1 VPTPNPFTALR
12 HRNFRLFFAG
22 QFISLCGTWMQTVAQ
37 GWLVLQL
44 TNSAFKVGLV
54 STLGSLPILAFTL
67 YGGVLADRVNKHR
80 GIVVFQSLMMCEA
93 LTLGILTATGR
104 VTVAWVMALAVF
116 LGTLSAFEVPFRQSF
131 VIEMVGREDLLN
143 AIALNSSVFNLS
155 RIIGPVI
162 AAAMIAAVGLA
173 ACFFANAASFLAV
186 IIAFL
191 SMRGVVSG
199 GDRTQLEG
207 QGTFQEG
214 VRYAMGEKVP
224 RSLLLLTAA
233 FSVFGFSFLPMLPVY
248 AQNVLGV
255 GATGYGGLMSAV
267 GLGASVGAL
276 TMAALG
282 SRAKG
287 STLIRFGGLMFSSAL
302 ALVALVSHYWIAA
315 FLLGLAGCSM
325 ILNNVMTN
333 SLLQTGAPDN
343 LRGRIMGFYSL
354 MVLGMAPFGSLQAGW
369 IAEHLGVRTSL
380 ALGGTMC
387 AIATVALGLREK
399 TGDVRRETGDVRR
412 ET

>member
-1 VPTPNPFTALR
+1 MPAPNPFTALR

-80 GIVVFQSLMMCEA
+80 GIILFQSLMMCEA
-93 LTLGILTATGR
+93 LTLGVLTATGR
-104 VTVAWVMALAVF
+104 VTVAWVMTLAVF

-162 AAAMIAAVGLA
+162 AAAVIAAVGLA

-191 SMRGVVSG
+191 SMRGVVTG
-199 GDRTQLEG
+199 GPGRQVEG
-207 QGTFQEG
+207 QGSFQEG

-233 FSVFGFSFLPMLPVY
+233 FSVFGFSFLPMMPVY

-276 TMAALG
+276 AMAALG

-287 STLIRFGGLMFSSAL
+287 STLIRFGGLMFSTSL
-302 ALVALVSHYWIAA
+302 ALVALVSQYWLAA
-315 FLLGLAGCSM
+315 CLL
-325 ILNNVMTN
+325 
-333 SLLQTGAPDN
+333 
-343 LRGRIMGFYSL
+343 
-354 MVLGMAPFGSLQAGW
+354 
-369 IAEHLGVRTSL
+369 
-380 ALGGTMC
+380 
-387 AIATVALGLREK
+387 
-399 TGDVRRETGDVRR
+399 
-412 ET
+412 

>member
-1 VPTPNPFTALR
+1 
-12 HRNFRLFFAG
+12 
-22 QFISLCGTWMQTVAQ
+22 MQTVAQ

-44 TNSAFKVGLV
+44 TNSPFKVGLV

-80 GIVVFQSLMMCEA
+80 GIILFQSLMMCEA

-162 AAAMIAAVGLA
+162 AAALIAAVGLA
-173 ACFFANAASFLAV
+173 ACFFANATSFLAV

-191 SMRGVVSG
+191 SMRGVIRGEGRQV
-199 GDRTQLEG
+199 EG

-276 TMAALG
+276 ARTSRRRGLRRDVGFRSCTAG
-282 SRAKG
+282 SGRRRRGAP
-287 STLIRFGGLMFSSAL
+287 RPRRRSSAGREAL
-302 ALVALVSHYWIAA
+302 ACRWATRSAPRSHLPIRR
-315 FLLGLAGCSM
+315 C
-325 ILNNVMTN
+325 
-333 SLLQTGAPDN
+333 
-343 LRGRIMGFYSL
+343 
-354 MVLGMAPFGSLQAGW
+354 GS
-369 IAEHLGVRTSL
+369 VRHIS
-380 ALGGTMC
+380 
-387 AIATVALGLREK
+387 R
-399 TGDVRRETGDVRR
+399 
-412 ET
+412 

>member
-1 VPTPNPFTALR
+1 MPTPFTALR

-80 GIVVFQSLMMCEA
+80 GIILFQSLMMCEA
-93 LTLGILTATGR
+93 LTLGVLTATGR

-162 AAAMIAAVGLA
+162 AATLIAAVGLA

-191 SMRGVVSG
+191 SMRGVTSG
-199 GDRTQLEG
+199 GSQRQIDD
-207 QGTFQEG
+207 QGSFREG
-214 VRYAMGEKVP
+214 VRYAMGEPVP
-224 RSLLLLTAA
+224 RALLLLTAT
-233 FSVFGFSFLPMLPVY
+233 FSVFGFSFLTMLPVY
-248 AQNVLGV
+248 ARNVLGV

-267 GLGASVGAL
+267 GIGASVGAL
-276 TMAALG
+276 AMAALG
-282 SRAKG
+282 HRARG
-287 STLIRFGGLMFSSAL
+287 SSLIRVGGLLFSTAL
-302 ALVALVSHYWIAA
+302 ALVALVSQYWIAA
-315 FLLGLAGCSM
+315 LLLGLAGCSM

-333 SLLQTGAPDN
+333 SLLQTRAPDA
-343 LRGRIMGFYSL
+343 LRGRVMGFYSL

-369 IAEHLGVRTSL
+369 ISEHLGVRTSL
-380 ALGGTMC
+380 ALGGAVC
-387 AIATVALGLREK
+387 ATATILLGFREQP
-399 TGDVRRETGDVRR
+399 
-412 ET
+412 

>member
-1 VPTPNPFTALR
+1 VPTSNLFTALR

-80 GIVVFQSLMMCEA
+80 GIILFQSLMMCEA
-93 LTLGILTATGR
+93 LTLGVLTATGR

-162 AAAMIAAVGLA
+162 AATLIAAVGLA

-191 SMRGVVSG
+191 SMRGVISG
-199 GDRTQLEG
+199 GSQRQIDD
-207 QGTFQEG
+207 QGSFREG
-214 VRYAMGEKVP
+214 VRYAMGEPVP
-224 RSLLLLTAA
+224 RALLLLTAT
-233 FSVFGFSFLPMLPVY
+233 FSVFGFSFLAMLPVY
-248 AQNVLGV
+248 ARNVLGV

-267 GLGASVGAL
+267 GIGASVGAL
-276 TMAALG
+276 AMAALG
-282 SRAKG
+282 HRARG
-287 STLIRFGGLMFSSAL
+287 SSLIRVGGLLFSTAL
-302 ALVALVSHYWIAA
+302 ALVALVSQYWIAA
-315 FLLGLAGCSM
+315 LLLGLAGCSM

-333 SLLQTGAPDN
+333 SLLQTRAPDA
-343 LRGRIMGFYSL
+343 LRGRVMGFYSL

-369 IAEHLGVRTSL
+369 ISEHLGVRTSL
-380 ALGGTMC
+380 ALGGAVC
-387 AIATVALGLREK
+387 ATATLFLGLREPAK
-399 TGDVRRETGDVRR
+399 A
-412 ET
+412 

>member
-44 TNSAFKVGLV
+44 TNSPFKVGLV

-80 GIVVFQSLMMCEA
+80 GIILFQSLMMCEA

-162 AAAMIAAVGLA
+162 AAALIAAVGLA
-173 ACFFANAASFLAV
+173 ACFFANATSFLAV

-191 SMRGVVSG
+191 SMRGVVRG
-199 GDRTQLEG
+199 EARKVE
-207 QGTFQEG
+207 GTFQEG
-214 VRYAMGEKVP
+214 VRYAMGEKGP
-224 RSLLLLTAA
+224 RSLLLLTAT

-267 GLGASVGAL
+267 GLGASIGAL
-276 TMAALG
+276 AMAALG

-287 STLIRFGGLMFSSAL
+287 STLIRFGGLMFSTAL
-302 ALVALVSHYWIAA
+302 ALVALASQYWIAA

-333 SLLQTGAPDN
+333 SLLQTQAPDD
-343 LRGRIMGFYSL
+343 LRGRVMGFYSL

-369 IAEHLGVRTSL
+369 ISEHLGVRTSL
-380 ALGGTMC
+380 ALGGTVC
-387 AIATVALGLREK
+387 AIATVGLGLREK
-399 TGDVRRETGDVRR
+399 REK
-412 ET
+412 